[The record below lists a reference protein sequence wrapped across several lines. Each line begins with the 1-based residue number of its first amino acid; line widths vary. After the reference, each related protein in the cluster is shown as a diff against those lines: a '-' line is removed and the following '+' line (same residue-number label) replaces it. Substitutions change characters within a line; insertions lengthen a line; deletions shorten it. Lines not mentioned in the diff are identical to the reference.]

1 MGFLTAAIVIRLKS
15 GRNRLWAG
23 GCGVEDSDSDGDWRR
38 GPGQNRRQGSAS
50 SLVSSYRHCKPAGE
64 RWMPR
69 YKIWLPLYFLW
80 ELSQL
85 LNLSELLSTKLR
97 RVLLPR
103 VVVRTK

>member
-1 MGFLTAAIVIRLKS
+1 MGKVREMVTGEERPRAESQA
-15 GRNRLWAG
+15 GRRT
-23 GCGVEDSDSDGDWRR
+23 
-38 GPGQNRRQGSAS
+38 S
-50 SLVSSYRHCKPAGE
+50 SLVSYYGHCVRAGK

-85 LNLSELLSTKLR
+85 LNLSEFLPIKLR

-103 VVVRTK
+103 VVVKTK

>member
-1 MGFLTAAIVIRLKS
+1 MRE
-15 GRNRLWAG
+15 N
-23 GCGVEDSDSDGDWRR
+23 DSDGDWRR
-38 GPGQNRRQGSAS
+38 EAQGRIARREVHEFPSVLLQA
-50 SLVSSYRHCKPAGE
+50 LQDAGE

-85 LNLSELLSTKLR
+85 LNLSELLSIKLR

>member
-1 MGFLTAAIVIRLKS
+1 MAGIGS
-15 GRNRLWAG
+15 GLVAV
-23 GCGVEDSDSDGDWRR
+23 GCGKMTVIVTREERPRAESHAGKCT
-38 GPGQNRRQGSAS
+38 S
-50 SLVSSYRHCKPAGE
+50 SLVSYYRHCKTAGE

-85 LNLSELLSTKLR
+85 LNLSELLSIKLR